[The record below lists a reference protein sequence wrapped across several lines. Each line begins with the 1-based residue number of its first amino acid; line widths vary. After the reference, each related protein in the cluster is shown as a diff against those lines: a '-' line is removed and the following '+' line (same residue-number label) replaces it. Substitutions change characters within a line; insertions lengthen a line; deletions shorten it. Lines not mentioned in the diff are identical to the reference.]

1 MLGKNKMNW
10 KWAELTIKTI
20 RLKAS
25 YRTKCNVQLR
35 KKDIYHFL
43 EKQRSWE
50 SINVQVCDSS
60 KKQSHGAAY

>member
-1 MLGKNKMNW
+1 MNW

-25 YRTKCNVQLR
+25 YRAKCNVQLR
-35 KKDIYHFL
+35 KMDINYGL

-60 KKQSHGAAY
+60 QKQSHGAAY